1 MNQVTVKRVTTDEQL
16 ISQRTI
22 GYQIFVND
30 EYLITCTAVNDAM
43 DMKAKLETQPQE
55 WVKTN

>member
-16 ISQRTI
+16 VSQRTI

-30 EYLITCTAVNDAM
+30 EYFLTCTDPSDAM
-43 DMKAKLETQPQE
+43 DFKAKLENQPQD

>member
-16 ISQRTI
+16 VSQRTI
-22 GYQIFVND
+22 GYQFFVND
-30 EYLITCTAVNDAM
+30 EYLLTCTDPSDAM
-43 DMKAKLETQPQE
+43 DFKVKLEKQPQD

>member
-1 MNQVTVKRVTTDEQL
+1 MNEVTVKRVSTEEQL

-22 GYQIFVND
+22 GYQIFIND
-30 EYLITCTAVNDAM
+30 EYLITCTDVNDAM
-43 DMKAKLETQPQE
+43 DMKAKLENQPQD

>member
-16 ISQRTI
+16 VSQRTI

-30 EYLITCTAVNDAM
+30 EYLITCTDVNDAM
-43 DMKAKLETQPQE
+43 DFKVKLEKQPQD

>member
-30 EYLITCTAVNDAM
+30 EYLITCTDVNDAM
-43 DMKAKLETQPQE
+43 DMKAKLERQSQD
-55 WVKTN
+55 WVKTD